1 MIPTTDYML
10 LSAALFIV
18 GVMGVLLRRNAIVIF
33 LAIELMLNAVNVAFV
48 GLARDMV
55 DSAGKPVLHGQV
67 VVLFSLAV
75 AAAEVVVGLGIIVA
89 LFRIRK
95 TLNVD
100 DVNIMK
106 W

>member
-1 MIPTTDYML
+1 MIPVTDYLL
-10 LSAALFIV
+10 LSAALFII
-18 GVMGVLLRRNAIVIF
+18 GVVGVLLRRNAIVIF
-33 LAIELMLNAVNVAFV
+33 LAIELMLNAVNIAFV

-55 DSAGKPVLHGQV
+55 DATGRPILDGQI
-67 VVLFSLAV
+67 VVLFVLAV

-89 LFRIRK
+89 LYRIRK

-100 DVNIMK
+100 DVSLMK